1 MKLLNKE
8 ILKKYI
14 DVMAEYDLENNKIF
28 GSAYLVYQ
36 RDNLVYQKCYG
47 TVDLNSKEEVTDT
60 TMFRLAS
67 MTKPISTVA
76 ALILVDRGIISLDD
90 PIDKFLPDFKDIL
103 IVDEKG
109 NKIKPTK
116 IPTIKNLLNHTSG
129 IGCNPSKETTLTQ
142 EEFKDLDGAKSFYLR
157 VGLDFEPESMQQYS
171 PTGAFDIL
179 AKIIE
184 IVSGMD
190 YLSFLEKEIFIP
202 CQMKDTTFKPTK
214 EQKNRIIKMHNKE
227 NDQNAV
233 FDMYDGC
240 IFECYPYDHFLGGA
254 GLASTLKDYAN
265 FAQMLL
271 NKGEFNG
278 NRLLSESTF
287 NQMCVPQVSYELMP
301 QTERWGLGVRVIT
314 DESYPNLPVGSF
326 GWSGAYGSHFW
337 IDPVNQIYAV
347 YMKNSKFDG
356 GAANESARYF
366 ERAVYLSVEDAE

>member
-1 MKLLNKE
+1 MKLLNKD
-8 ILKKYI
+8 LLNKYVDI
-14 DVMAEYDLENNKIF
+14 MAEYDIENHKIF
-28 GSAYLVYQ
+28 GSAYYVYQ
-36 RDNLVYQKCYG
+36 KNNLEFTKCYG
-47 TVDLNSKEEVTDT
+47 TVDLNNEEKVTDT

-67 MTKPISTVA
+67 MTKPISTIA
-76 ALILVDRGIISLDD
+76 ALILVDRGVISLEDS
-90 PIDKFLPDFKDIL
+90 IDKYLPEYKGIL
-103 IVDEKG
+103 IVDADGKES
-109 NKIKPTK
+109 KPTK

-129 IGCNPSKETTLTQ
+129 IGCNPNKETTLTQ
-142 EEFKDLDGAKSFYLR
+142 EEFKDLNGAASFYLR
-157 VGLDFEPESMQQYS
+157 VGLDFDPESMQHYS

-190 YLSFLEKEIFIP
+190 YASFLQKEIFIP
-202 CQMKDTTFKPTK
+202 CDMPDTTFKPTK
-214 EQKNRIIKMHNKE
+214 EQEKRIIAMHNRVDE
-227 NDQNAV
+227 QNAV

-240 IFECYPYDHFLGGA
+240 IFECYPYEHYLGGA

-278 NRLLSESTF
+278 TRILSEKTF
-287 NQMCVPQVSYELMP
+287 NEMCTPQVSYELMP
-301 QTERWGLGVRVIT
+301 QTERWGLGVRIIT
-314 DESYPNLPVGSF
+314 DESYPNLPVGAF

-337 IDPVNQIYAV
+337 IDPVNEIFAV

-366 ERAVYLSVEDAE
+366 ERAVYLSVEE